1 MYTVH
6 FAKTNLSKLLQ
17 QAEDGKHV
25 VLARGKKPIA
35 RLVPCKQLPNEDRP
49 EVGTTTSKPL
59 VVIKKTQSTGSVGE
73 KVLYF

>member
-17 QAEDGKHV
+17 QAEDGKQV

-59 VVIKKTQSTGSVGE
+59 VVIEKTQSTGSVGE

>member
-1 MYTVH
+1 VYTVH

-59 VVIKKTQSTGSVGE
+59 VVIEKTQSTGSVGK

>member
-35 RLVPCKQLPNEDRP
+35 RLVPCKQLPNQERP
-49 EVGTTTSKPL
+49 KVGTTTSKPL
-59 VVIKKTQSTGSVGE
+59 NVIEKSKSAGSVGE

>member
-35 RLVPCKQLPNEDRP
+35 RLVPCKQMPNEERP
-49 EVGTTTSKPL
+49 EVGTTTSKPFAF
-59 VVIKKTQSTGSVGE
+59 VEKTKSTGSVGD

>member
-1 MYTVH
+1 MQTVH
-6 FAKTNLSKLLQ
+6 YAKTNLSKLLQ

-35 RLVPCKQLPNEDRP
+35 RLVPCKQLPNTQRP
-49 EVGTTTSKPL
+49 EVGTITSKPFK
-59 VVIKKTQSTGSVGE
+59 VVEKTETTGSVGE

>member
-1 MYTVH
+1 VYTVH

-35 RLVPCKQLPNEDRP
+35 RLVPCKQLPNLDRP

-59 VVIKKTQSTGSVGE
+59 VVIEKTQSTGSVGK

>member
-59 VVIKKTQSTGSVGE
+59 VVIEKTQSTGSVGK

>member
-1 MYTVH
+1 MHTVH
-6 FAKTNLSKLLQ
+6 YAKTNLSKLLQ

-35 RLVPCKQLPNEDRP
+35 RLVPCKQLPNTLRP
-49 EVGTTTSKPL
+49 EVGMITSKPFK
-59 VVIKKTQSTGSVGE
+59 VIEKTEPTGSVGE